1 MKNTYWDAIEPGDV
15 VSFMYK
21 GQQDDSKSARRIV
34 VCLAPRYEHR
44 KKMTGRI
51 VEYFIGLEIFNSQK
65 PNITPTVIKQVFELL
80 AENADIVLTDEESG
94 GVARMEK
101 IYLELK
107 ALLKR
112 NPQLFRTYFYR
123 ECRKRRVFL
132 ENKYDRLNS
141 LQIKQITER
150 LVDEGKDVIVI
161 GDENEN

>member
-1 MKNTYWDAIEPGDV
+1 
-15 VSFMYK
+15 
-21 GQQDDSKSARRIV
+21 
-34 VCLAPRYEHR
+34 
-44 KKMTGRI
+44 
-51 VEYFIGLEIFNSQK
+51 
-65 PNITPTVIKQVFELL
+65 
-80 AENADIVLTDEESG
+80 
-94 GVARMEK
+94 MEK

>member
-15 VSFMYK
+15 VSFIYK
-21 GQQDDSKSARRIV
+21 GQGDDRKSARRV
-34 VCLAPRYEHR
+34 VICLDPRYEH
-44 KKMTGRI
+44 KKKTTNR
-51 VEYFIGLEIFNSQK
+51 VVDYFVGLEIFNSQK
-65 PNITPTVIKQVFELL
+65 PNITPTVIKQLFELL

-161 GDENEN
+161 GDENED